1 MKTQGTIWIIN
12 ERKVKRIDISKWAN
26 EHIEWS
32 NNFLK
37 ATQYSF
43 KSIEKKKYIKTVSV
57 VLTIGIVLTFAIA

>member
-1 MKTQGTIWIIN
+1 M
-12 ERKVKRIDISKWAN
+12 KRIDISKWAN

-43 KSIEKKKYIKTVSV
+43 KSIEKNIKTVSV
-57 VLTIGIVLTFAIA
+57 VLTIGIVLTFAIAVNALVIAKRN